1 MDNSLL
7 AYCLEGAE
15 SIANLTMQ
23 FETVTSG
30 ELSTKLSTDSA
41 YLDQW
46 DVIVLTLDRN
56 SVNDSVADAVTKY
69 VNDGRSLLVCSQDAG
84 GNRMGLSAELLGQTQ
99 ENRTYVALGANGAG
113 GYYRYAGLKSDMFA
127 PLTQLQSEQV
137 NEGSIAY
144 YPYQLENRTFAC
156 GANSPLRASEY
167 LLDFENNLKS
177 ESDVAYVTV
186 WYTLGG
192 GGVTSAYNIS
202 PKDAR
207 NNYYCY
213 SKGNVVYLG
222 QAEYPY
228 SYDPEAGEKP
238 ETKDGI
244 DECKFFVNAL
254 MAAYSAGVHNAD
266 VSIVA
271 GFGADAAE
279 VQSITIPFD
288 QEWKDAS
295 DETEGILDNTVDVY
309 FKFADSNIAMDKN
322 VQISF
327 YYEDPS
333 GSEQLNVMGKSVQ
346 ATPFGSEIWTVTDNK
361 LVAGDPDNLH
371 PGKVYRIK
379 APVVTLKNNSSM
391 NNANIYVVL
400 HSKFRRGSKN
410 YEISGA
416 DAVSLNRAQ
425 MFLLE

>member
-1 MDNSLL
+1 M
-7 AYCLEGAE
+7 
-15 SIANLTMQ
+15 
-23 FETVTSG
+23 
-30 ELSTKLSTDSA
+30 
-41 YLDQW
+41 
-46 DVIVLTLDRN
+46 
-56 SVNDSVADAVTKY
+56 
-69 VNDGRSLLVCSQDAG
+69 
-84 GNRMGLSAELLGQTQ
+84 
-99 ENRTYVALGANGAG
+99 
-113 GYYRYAGLKSDMFA
+113 
-127 PLTQLQSEQV
+127 
-137 NEGSIAY
+137 
-144 YPYQLENRTFAC
+144 
-156 GANSPLRASEY
+156 
-167 LLDFENNLKS
+167 
-177 ESDVAYVTV
+177 
-186 WYTLGG
+186 
-192 GGVTSAYNIS
+192 
-202 PKDAR
+202 
-207 NNYYCY
+207 
-213 SKGNVVYLG
+213 VYLG
-222 QAEYPY
+222 QAKYPY
-228 SYDPEAGEKP
+228 FYDPEAGEKP

-309 FKFADSNIAMDKN
+309 FRFADSNIAMDKN

-327 YYEDPS
+327 YYEDPA

-361 LVAGDPDNLH
+361 LVAGEPDNLQ

-400 HSKFRRGSKN
+400 HSKFRKGSKN

>member
-1 MDNSLL
+1 M
-7 AYCLEGAE
+7 
-15 SIANLTMQ
+15 
-23 FETVTSG
+23 
-30 ELSTKLSTDSA
+30 
-41 YLDQW
+41 
-46 DVIVLTLDRN
+46 
-56 SVNDSVADAVTKY
+56 
-69 VNDGRSLLVCSQDAG
+69 
-84 GNRMGLSAELLGQTQ
+84 
-99 ENRTYVALGANGAG
+99 
-113 GYYRYAGLKSDMFA
+113 
-127 PLTQLQSEQV
+127 
-137 NEGSIAY
+137 
-144 YPYQLENRTFAC
+144 
-156 GANSPLRASEY
+156 
-167 LLDFENNLKS
+167 
-177 ESDVAYVTV
+177 
-186 WYTLGG
+186 
-192 GGVTSAYNIS
+192 
-202 PKDAR
+202 
-207 NNYYCY
+207 
-213 SKGNVVYLG
+213 VYLG

-361 LVAGDPDNLH
+361 LVAGDPDNLQ